1 MMNLFNQ
8 GWGNNQNKQVNQQQ
22 EEHQKTVELGKQ
34 ILLGKKRTYEFEI
47 DLTHI
52 DPRYKGKFKVHH
64 PTVAEQ
70 IQIGVAR
77 TQILGG
83 MNNSVDDYTYGL
95 ATVIATLGAVLDERP
110 DWFNPAEIEDP
121 EVFEEVFRKY
131 HDWYSSFRKRNENKD
146 KENS

>member
-1 MMNLFNQ
+1 RRLSKMMNLFNQ

-34 ILLGKKRTYEFEI
+34 ILLGKKRTHEFEIDLTHIDPRYKGKFKVHHPTVAEQIQIGEI

-95 ATVIATLGAVLDERP
+95 ATVIATLGVVLD
-110 DWFNPAEIEDP
+110 
-121 EVFEEVFRKY
+121 
-131 HDWYSSFRKRNENKD
+131 
-146 KENS
+146 